1 MKVHHITEAPR
12 IEPKVG
18 NTGAGTAPSGPR
30 VSNTKPLTGI
40 TGTKASFA
48 NKSGGVSTGTIVGPA
63 KNGNPN
69 QVSFKDAKGKTFN
82 VSVNKLLDPKTRTP
96 LNIGGSAST
105 TTPNA
110 EKPSTNRNTGSPASN
125 TGSPELK
132 AERPN
137 SNTAKKGILKK
148 IAGTK
153 TFQRTLLALKLLRGS
168 VLGTAI
174 VGYMNVTEI
183 NKLVK
188 NYYAIVVEKG
198 SQPDGTINVGQG
210 YNHIDARKTR
220 FAIANAMT
228 DMIIESA
235 TAFVF
240 GALGTWAGVFAL
252 AGMTAAGGPL
262 AWIVVPIVGIAA
274 GIGAAIG
281 GTSAVTAALEA
292 SGLKPSINAFVVESL
307 TEDLLGENAIY
318 EWGEANLSNTEFA
331 VMQLIDQGGNAIGKA
346 GGAVTNALTGGG
358 ADVPNYNEF
367 ESYNRLSE
375 DSSNSIKSAI
385 KSSPEAM
392 AGFNAAKEIF
402 RLAKQKEAQGK
413 GEEKPSPRK
422 LQQIANGPR

>member
-18 NTGAGTAPSGPR
+18 GPGAGTTPSGPKI
-30 VSNTKPLTGI
+30 SSSKSITGI

-48 NKSGGVSTGTIVGPA
+48 NKRGSVSTGTIVGPA
-63 KNGNPN
+63 KNGKPN
-69 QVSFKDAKGKTFN
+69 QVSFKDSKGKTFN

-96 LNIGGSAST
+96 LNIGSGTST
-105 TTPNA
+105 TAPNA
-110 EKPSTNRNTGSPASN
+110 EKPSTNKNTGSPASD
-125 TGSPELK
+125 TKSPELK

-153 TFQRTLLALKLLRGS
+153 TFQRTLLALRLLKGS

-198 SQPDGTINVGQG
+198 YD
-210 YNHIDARKTR
+210 HIDARKTR

-228 DMIIESA
+228 DMIIESS

-252 AGMTAAGGPL
+252 DGMTAAGGPL

-274 GIGAAIG
+274 GIGAAVG

-307 TEDLLGENAIY
+307 TEDLLGKNAIY
-318 EWGEANLSNTEFA
+318 EWGKANLSNTEFA
-331 VMQLIDQGGNAIGKA
+331 VMQVMIQSGNLAGTV
-346 GGAVTNALTGGG
+346 GGAVTNAITGGG
-358 ADVPNYNEF
+358 ENVPNYNEF